1 MANGNDGTMNV
12 TKGKLYRFSY
22 EIQQQFKGFS
32 SSTADYC
39 ASLQLMADGLCD
51 VSDSKAKFLECI
63 AADPES
69 PISEAVAIESVQQ
82 MPINNVASA
91 CGHVLESD
99 EPSGAELCRD
109 CLQRKISALAIASNS
124 SPATRPPSWATARKP
139 VTPQSNSAIKARN
152 RCPHGFDY
160 AACSICGNVDVGF

>member
-12 TKGKLYRFSY
+12 TQGKLYRFSY
-22 EIQQQFKGFS
+22 EIQQEFKGFS

-51 VSDSKAKFLECI
+51 T
-63 AADPES
+63 PEQHEEGLRQLGLLTS
-69 PISEAVAIESVQQ
+69 PVAIEPIQQ

-109 CLQRKISALAIASNS
+109 CLQRKIAALAIASNS
-124 SPATRPPSWATARKP
+124 SPATRPPSWAIRPSKRVP
-139 VTPQSNSAIKARN
+139 IVPPQSNSAIKARN

-160 AACSICGNVDVGF
+160 AACNICGNVDIGF